1 MSGMTKTLERKK
13 SPLLFLML
21 KGEGHGGIDVGQILR
36 LDLRIT
42 LGGITENKMDSRL
55 LPAGMTTIEGCP
67 IEHIGQYVVSDEQI
81 FEGGQGTKPSNFPH
95 PASP

>member
-36 LDLRIT
+36 LDLRIMVWT
-42 LGGITENKMDSRL
+42 PPLRTASRCAKL
-55 LPAGMTTIEGCP
+55 
-67 IEHIGQYVVSDEQI
+67 DD
-81 FEGGQGTKPSNFPH
+81 
-95 PASP
+95 

>member
-1 MSGMTKTLERKK
+1 MTKTLERKK

-42 LGGITENKMDSRL
+42 LGGITENKLDSRL
-55 LPAGMTTIEGCP
+55 LPAGMTTIDRCP
-67 IEHIGQYVVSDEQI
+67 IEHVGHDGVSEEQL
-81 FEGGQGTKPSNFPH
+81 FEGG
-95 PASP
+95 